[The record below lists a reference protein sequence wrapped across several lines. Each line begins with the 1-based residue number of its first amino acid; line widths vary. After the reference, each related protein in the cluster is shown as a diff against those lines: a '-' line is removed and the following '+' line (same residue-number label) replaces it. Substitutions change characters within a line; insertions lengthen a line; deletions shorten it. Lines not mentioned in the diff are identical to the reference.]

1 MKSVILSG
9 YICSMIALGNET
21 EKKTVSCLPVKQLT
35 KKMLC
40 RARLL
45 VAYLFMMLS
54 ASLLVALPFHLFAKN
69 NVVTPPIILASSSAL
84 SGPAGKLGTRLNQGA
99 QAYFDKINKV
109 GGIAGRPVYLKS
121 LDDGYEPFKTLKNT
135 QTFLND
141 DSIFALFNYV
151 GTPTTAVVFPL
162 IENKPLPFLMPF
174 TGANFLREPV
184 TENIFNLRASY
195 YQEVD
200 AQIKYLIKEQKI
212 TKIGLLIQADAF
224 GVTVEKGYINIMKKY
239 GTEPVVTTRYRR
251 NTEDVALALS
261 VLKDKNVEAIAFVG
275 TYEPFAE
282 LINIAAA
289 QEFTPFFTAVS
300 FISSH
305 DLFPKIMQKSRV
317 LVTEVM
323 PEPQSCILSICN
335 EFIHDMKK
343 IGIVDTDQV
352 QLEGYLNA
360 YLFTEVAKQC
370 AESLNQTCFLNSIK
384 NFSVDF
390 GGITA
395 NFTPNNHQGLD
406 NIYLN
411 FFELKK

>member
-1 MKSVILSG
+1 
-9 YICSMIALGNET
+9 
-21 EKKTVSCLPVKQLT
+21 
-35 KKMLC
+35 
-40 RARLL
+40 
-45 VAYLFMMLS
+45 
-54 ASLLVALPFHLFAKN
+54 
-69 NVVTPPIILASSSAL
+69 
-84 SGPAGKLGTRLNQGA
+84 
-99 QAYFDKINKV
+99 
-109 GGIAGRPVYLKS
+109 LKS
-121 LDDGYEPFKTLKNT
+121 LDDGYELFKTLKNT
-135 QTFLND
+135 QLFLND
-141 DSIFALFNYV
+141 NSIFALFNYV
-151 GTPTTAVVFPL
+151 GTPKAAVVFPF

-200 AQIKYLIKEQKI
+200 AQIKYLVKEQKI
-212 TKIGLLIQADAF
+212 TKIGLLIQADAL
-224 GVTVEKGYINIMKKY
+224 GVKVEKGYINIMKKY

-275 TYEPFAE
+275 TYEPLAE

-300 FISSH
+300 FILSH

-317 LVTEVM
+317 LITEVM
-323 PEPQSCILSICN
+323 PEPQSCTLNICN
-335 EFIHDMKK
+335 EFINNMKE
-343 IGIVDTDQV
+343 IGIVHTDQV

-395 NFTPNNHQGLD
+395 SFAPNDHQGLD